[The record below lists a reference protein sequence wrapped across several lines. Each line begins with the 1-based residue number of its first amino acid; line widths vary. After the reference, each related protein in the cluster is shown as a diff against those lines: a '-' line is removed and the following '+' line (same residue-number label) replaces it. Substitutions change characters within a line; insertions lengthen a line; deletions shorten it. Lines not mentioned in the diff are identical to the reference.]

1 MNRSESDSQTAK
13 STSLDTAGT
22 AMPPSSSKPSRAS
35 VGAVFGAGV
44 AQGIALVTFP
54 AAGAIFTSPQHYGLS
69 STQYGMLFVPQA
81 IMAIISSLLG
91 PTLARSLGAKNVFLA
106 GMLANLLSM
115 GLLIASQFLIAN
127 HTAAYAVL
135 LLATTCM
142 GLAFGLTVPVIN
154 TCAAAFFPAAA
165 DRALLTLNT
174 LLGLGTALAPAFVAV
189 FTGLGFWWGL
199 PVLVA
204 GLCSGLLVFSLP
216 LTIST
221 GAASD
226 APQSRPGGLPPLFPA
241 FAAAAFLYGI
251 CETMNGNWA
260 SIFMSSTLS
269 NTPATA
275 SLALTVFWATV
286 TGGRLLFAS
295 IDRWI
300 PEREVFR
307 FLPVVI
313 TISFFLMPLL
323 PAKAAL
329 PGLAAFAL
337 AGLGCSA
344 MLPLLISFGQK
355 QMPSIAAS
363 VAGGMIAFYQLGYGI
378 AAFGVGP
385 LENMASLSLNHIFA
399 ATAVPAIGLAMLS
412 FIITRCD

>member
-1 MNRSESDSQTAK
+1 
-13 STSLDTAGT
+13 
-22 AMPPSSSKPSRAS
+22 MPPSSSKPSRAAVS
-35 VGAVFGAGV
+35 AVFGAGV

-115 GLLIASQFLIAN
+115 GLLIASQFLMAN

-204 GLCSGLLVFSLP
+204 AICGGLLVFSSP
-216 LTIST
+216 LAIST
-221 GAASD
+221 GTATN
-226 APQSRPGGLPPLFPA
+226 APHARSGGLPPLFPA

-260 SIFMSSTLS
+260 SILMSNTLG

-286 TGGRLLFAS
+286 TGGRLLFAA

-300 PEREVFR
+300 PERGVFR
-307 FLPVVI
+307 FLPLVI
-313 TISFFLMPLL
+313 TISFFLTPLL

-399 ATAVPAIGLAMLS
+399 ATAVPAIGLAVLAFVM
-412 FIITRCD
+412 TRRD

>member
-1 MNRSESDSQTAK
+1 MNRSESDSPTAK
-13 STSLDTAGT
+13 SVSLDTAGT
-22 AMPPSSSKPSRAS
+22 AMPPSSSKPSRAA

-204 GLCSGLLVFSLP
+204 GLCSGLLVFLLP

-226 APQSRPGGLPPLFPA
+226 APQSRTGGLPPLFPA

-313 TISFFLMPLL
+313 TISFFLTPLL
-323 PAKAAL
+323 PEKAAL

-399 ATAVPAIGLAMLS
+399 ATAVPAIGLAVLA
-412 FIITRCD
+412 FVIARRD

>member
-1 MNRSESDSQTAK
+1 MADSSQN
-13 STSLDTAGT
+13 G
-22 AMPPSSSKPSRAS
+22 KPSRAA

-54 AAGAIFTSPQHYGLS
+54 AAGAIFTSPLHYGLS
-69 STQYGMLFVPQA
+69 STQYGALFIPQA
-81 IMAIISSLLG
+81 ILAIASSLAG
-91 PTLARSLGAKNVFLA
+91 PKLASRLGAKTVFLC
-106 GMLANLLSM
+106 GMTANLVSM
-115 GLLIASQFLIAN
+115 ALLIASQFVAGN
-127 HTAAYAVL
+127 HSVAYPVL
-135 LLATTCM
+135 MVATSFM

-154 TCAAAFFPAAA
+154 TCAAAFFPHTA

-189 FTGLGFWWGL
+189 FVGLGFWWGL

-204 GLCSGLLVFSLP
+204 ALCGGLLVFSLP
-216 LTIST
+216 LAISAGPEAET
-221 GAASD
+221 KS
-226 APQSRPGGLPPLFPA
+226 SGGLPVVFPA

-260 SIFMSSTLS
+260 SILMS
-269 NTPATA
+269 NTLGNPAATA
-275 SLALTVFWATV
+275 SLALTIFWGTV

-295 IDRWI
+295 IDRWV
-300 PEREVFR
+300 PESLAFR

-313 TISFFLMPLL
+313 ALSFFLIPLL
-323 PAKAAL
+323 PEKSAL

-344 MLPLLISFGQK
+344 MLPLIISFGQK
-355 QMPSIAAS
+355 QMSAIAAS
-363 VAGGMIAFYQLGYGI
+363 VAGLLIAFYQLGYGV

-385 LENMASLSLNHIFA
+385 LESLAGLALGRIFA
-399 ATAVPAIGLAMLS
+399 FTAIPALILAFLAAMLA
-412 FIITRCD
+412 RKK